1 MAPSV
6 PLEFAGQKES
16 KRCPVF
22 QMMGKSRKYFKGH
35 SSGFVPDY
43 RHAVDTMAESEGFG
57 SSGRVDT
64 EMTASEDS
72 YAPKRKCISLNVDGY
87 DSFGVPL
94 QVLTLSKMSRP
105 ERKNLELRLKM
116 ELEEVRVLQRKVA
129 SFSSNLAALSPSS
142 DIRSCS
148 DGQKRPPLENFNR
161 PAEVLASKGKK
172 RAPPGRNGPHTKRST
187 SGHFEP
193 AKPVVPVNNSN
204 AMLMKQCET
213 LLSRLM
219 SHQFGWVFNT
229 PVDVVKLNIPDYF
242 TVIKH
247 PMDLGTVKSKLA
259 SSQYSSPLE
268 FAADVR
274 LTFSNAMT
282 YNPPGN
288 DVHFMAETLG
298 KYFEVRWK
306 AIEKKLPVPTDV
318 PSVPSRT
325 GVNVQTEA
333 TTGMVPAKKKKISPI
348 DSKIKA
354 EPVTRVMTNEDKR
367 ILSTE
372 LEALLDELPENIVD
386 FLKEQS
392 LSAGQTAEDEL
403 EIDIDALS
411 DETLFALRKLLDDY
425 LLQKQKN
432 QAKPEPCEMEILNE
446 SGFSNSSMQ
455 PCKSNGLVD
464 EDVDIVGGND
474 APITNIPS
482 VEIEKDSAHRNSKCS
497 SSSSSSSDSGSS
509 SSDFILL
516 CIAISTVSAMQML
529 CFQSKC
535 KSILAV
541 APFDRH
547 ACVRL
552 EVVESDSGSSS
563 GSESGAV
570 KASVTAGVKE
580 NMGSAADLDEK
591 RSDVGLSDLANPSV
605 NGLDQV
611 ELNSQDKPAAI
622 EVDGHQEGES
632 APSERQVSPE
642 KLYRA
647 ALLRNRFADTILKAR
662 EKALEKGEKR
672 DPEKLRIERE
682 ELERLQREEKA
693 RLQAEAKAAEA
704 AQRKAEEEAAAEAKR
719 KRELEREAARQALQ
733 KMEKTV
739 DINENSQFME
749 DLEMLRTV
757 QDELIPSFIEERSPE
772 HLQDGLGSFKFQGSS
787 NPLEQ
792 LGLFMK
798 PDDEEE
804 EVEPFQS
811 IQEPVKDVEEGE
823 ID

>member
-193 AKPVVPVNNSN
+193 AKPAVPVNNSN

-348 DSKIKA
+348 DSKVKA

-497 SSSSSSSDSGSS
+497 SSSSSSSESGSS
-509 SSDFILL
+509 SS
-516 CIAISTVSAMQML
+516 
-529 CFQSKC
+529 
-535 KSILAV
+535 
-541 APFDRH
+541 
-547 ACVRL
+547 
-552 EVVESDSGSSS
+552 ESDSGSSS

-757 QDELIPSFIEERSPE
+757 QDEPIPSFIEERSPE